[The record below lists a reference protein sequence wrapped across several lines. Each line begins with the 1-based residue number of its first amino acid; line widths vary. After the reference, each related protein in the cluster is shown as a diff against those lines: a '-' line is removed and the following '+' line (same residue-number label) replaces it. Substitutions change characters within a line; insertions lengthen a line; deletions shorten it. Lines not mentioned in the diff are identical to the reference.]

1 MVSDFSFD
9 TYSQFSPLFYPGT
22 PKHSQ
27 LQEFLGTLRCFG
39 FVVNVDWAV
48 ISWAGEGRGVRE
60 REGEGGRGRGKGEGG
75 RGKGEGN
82 VAGPL
87 PSPVCRM
94 KTTHGQ
100 VAGEKHEILK
110 LKSFDK
116 TSCYLHKGV

>member
-1 MVSDFSFD
+1 MSKFS
-9 TYSQFSPLFYPGT
+9 LFFQ
-22 PKHSQ
+22 HSQ

-48 ISWAGEGRGVRE
+48 IPWAGEGKGVRE
-60 REGEGGRGRGKGEGG
+60 REGE
-75 RGKGEGN
+75 GEGN

-94 KTTHGQ
+94 KTTHDQ

-110 LKSFDK
+110 LTSFDK

>member
-9 TYSQFSPLFYPGT
+9 TYSQFSPHFYPGT

-48 ISWAGEGRGVRE
+48 ISWEGEGRGVRE
-60 REGEGGRGRGKGEGG
+60 REGEGGRGKGKGD
-75 RGKGEGN
+75 

-87 PSPVCRM
+87 P
-94 KTTHGQ
+94 
-100 VAGEKHEILK
+100 
-110 LKSFDK
+110 
-116 TSCYLHKGV
+116 

>member
-60 REGEGGRGRGKGEGG
+60 REGEGGRGKGTL
-75 RGKGEGN
+75 RAHCLSQF
-82 VAGPL
+82 VA
-87 PSPVCRM
+87 
-94 KTTHGQ
+94 
-100 VAGEKHEILK
+100 
-110 LKSFDK
+110 
-116 TSCYLHKGV
+116 